1 MSANTIIL
9 HSFLVCQL
17 LFQITSSF
25 FRGTYEKAKLH
36 QNLRNPVYY
45 PVIVIK
51 QRGKQLFIGDIIEI
65 NREKF
70 ILEEKNDF

>member
-1 MSANTIIL
+1 MKVVKIVTNSIKLGQFLKFLGLVSMGGEVKNFLVQNTIK
-9 HSFLVCQL
+9 V
-17 LFQITSSF
+17 
-25 FRGTYEKAKLH
+25 
-36 QNLRNPVYY
+36 NNV
-45 PVIVIK
+45 VIK